1 MRVRIK
7 DDQKRCGTQKPK
19 VTRGSVPKYILQDGF
34 YLKVYFLHIGKKFES
49 LSNMTLSSK
58 DLMGK
63 KIFKEYH
70 PHKLKTSFKNKMN
83 KQIFFSTGPYSYKN
97 GDHRLTL
104 IWKSQK
110 FKDKEPI

>member
-1 MRVRIK
+1 MRLK

-19 VTRGSVPKYILQDGF
+19 STRGSVLKYVLQDGF

-70 PHKLKTSFKNKMN
+70 PHKLKTSFKNKMD
-83 KQIFFSTGPYSYKN
+83 KQIFFSTGPYIPKTVTT
-97 GDHRLTL
+97 RLTL
-104 IWKSQK
+104 IWKPQK